1 MNIRVKLYALLDKY
15 LPPGASQGATGNE
28 ADLDVANGATVSE
41 VLDGLD
47 LPPEVRHLVLIN
59 GNFVAPGERKTKKL
73 AEDDHLAVWPP
84 VAGGGDKKPAGGGPK
99 PKVVE
104 KEMAVTHGDFFR
116 TLPRALGTSNFQK
129 KGAKVTLIDGGKRLE
144 ITLGPERTRRIAQ
157 LSVPVTDVTLEFSG
171 YTDAEASAALKLFDR
186 MFQKGGG

>member
-15 LPPGASQGATGNE
+15 LPQGASQGATGNE
-28 ADLDVANGATVSE
+28 ADLDVAGGATVSE
-41 VLDGLD
+41 VLDGLGM
-47 LPPEVRHLVLIN
+47 PPEVCHLVLIN
-59 GNFVAPGERKTKKL
+59 GHFVAPGERKTRKL
-73 AEDDHLAVWPP
+73 AEGDHLAVWPP
-84 VAGGGDKKPAGGGPK
+84 VAGGSPK
-99 PKVVE
+99 TKVVE

-116 TLPRALGTSNFQK
+116 TLPRALGTSAYRK
-129 KGAKVTLIDGGKRLE
+129 IGAKVTHTDGDKRLE